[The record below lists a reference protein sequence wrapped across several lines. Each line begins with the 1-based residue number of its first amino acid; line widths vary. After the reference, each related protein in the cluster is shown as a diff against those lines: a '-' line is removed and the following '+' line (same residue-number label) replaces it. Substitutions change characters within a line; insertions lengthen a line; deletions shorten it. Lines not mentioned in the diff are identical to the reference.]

1 MSACQLTMYAKL
13 IESYLSWLEGRGS
26 QGTSAQVAATFA
38 FSSAA
43 VGNLVAALLL
53 LEMLGGPRISAWMAE
68 RMWATFVVGLVILIA
83 HARLIDRLIKSA
95 QKKKGSTH
103 SHTKRYLW
111 SWYAGSTLVFLIVV
125 FALALDNRSF

>member
-1 MSACQLTMYAKL
+1 MSACQLAMYAKL
-13 IESYLSWLEGRGS
+13 IESYLSWLEYRGS

-53 LEMLGGPRISAWMAE
+53 LEMLGGPQISAWIAE
-68 RMWATFVVGLVILIA
+68 RMWVTFVLGLVILIA
-83 HARLIDRLIKSA
+83 HVRLIDRLMKSA
-95 QKKKGSTH
+95 QKEDNTH

-111 SWYAGSTLVFLIVV
+111 SWYAGATLIFLIVI
-125 FALALDNRSF
+125 FALTLDTRSF